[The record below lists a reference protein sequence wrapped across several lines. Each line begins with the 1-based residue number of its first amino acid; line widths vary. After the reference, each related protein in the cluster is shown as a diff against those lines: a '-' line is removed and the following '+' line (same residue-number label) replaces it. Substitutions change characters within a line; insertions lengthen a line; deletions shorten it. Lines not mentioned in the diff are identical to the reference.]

1 MREFGLQ
8 TAVIFAH
15 QREVKAVRKRSWRRG
30 GRRHLAV
37 QKIRSKYK
45 ENKKKPLLG
54 TSLGG
59 SPYATTAS
67 KSVIRPV
74 FCAKSRTVFKFF
86 AQRRIFADS
95 STLWTHWVEK
105 VLYCRGIRDPRDVLL
120 RRPRV
125 KPFKAWS
132 R

>member
-1 MREFGLQ
+1 MYKLKIKRGKKGIGSKKHLIDLSSNLREFGLQ

-15 QREVKAVRKRSWRRG
+15 QREVKAVRKRSWRRAAS
-30 GRRHLAV
+30 RHLAV

-59 SPYATTAS
+59 SPYAATAS

-74 FCAKSRTVFKFF
+74 LCAKSRTVFKFF
-86 AQRRIFADS
+86 A
-95 STLWTHWVEK
+95 
-105 VLYCRGIRDPRDVLL
+105 
-120 RRPRV
+120 
-125 KPFKAWS
+125 
-132 R
+132 